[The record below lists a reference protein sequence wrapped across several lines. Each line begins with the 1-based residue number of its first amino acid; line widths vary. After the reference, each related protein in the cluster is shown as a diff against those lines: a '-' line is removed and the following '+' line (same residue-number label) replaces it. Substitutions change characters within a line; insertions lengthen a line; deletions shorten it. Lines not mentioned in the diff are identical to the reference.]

1 MSRIDW
7 KKQQVRDKRARE
19 RQDPPR
25 PNLGPKRRVL
35 SATPQSTGFSF
46 GRPRAA
52 LLLELEC
59 GHRVLFSYLPQG
71 DTVACG
77 KCQDEGKP

>member
-1 MSRIDW
+1 MSRINW
-7 KKQQVRDKRARE
+7 EKQQARDKRAQE
-19 RQDPPR
+19 RQDPQGR
-25 PNLGPKRRVL
+25 GPKRRIL
-35 SATPQSTGFSF
+35 STTSQSKGFSF
-46 GRPRAA
+46 GRARAV

-71 DTVACG
+71 ETVACG

>member
-7 KKQQVRDKRARE
+7 EKQQVRDKRARE

-25 PNLGPKRRVL
+25 PNLGPKRRIL
-35 SATPQSTGFSF
+35 STTPQSTGFSF
-46 GRPRAA
+46 GRSRVV

-59 GHRVLFSYLPQG
+59 GHRVLSAHLPREA
-71 DTVACG
+71 TMACG